1 MPIIR
6 RLSLAIVLLSAAA
19 CGNPRT
25 EANVAQALQD
35 AGSEMNSL
43 KGDIAQ
49 LQQDMDSL
57 RTVVAKQDSLL
68 TRIATVTNVPK

>member
-1 MPIIR
+1 MSLTRI
-6 RLSLAIVLLSAAA
+6 LLAIALVGPAA
-19 CGNPRT
+19 CGNPRN
-25 EANVAQALQD
+25 EANIAQALQD

-57 RTVVAKQDSLL
+57 RTVVAKQDSLI
-68 TRIATVTNVPK
+68 TRIATVTNVPR

>member
-1 MPIIR
+1 MPLTRIV
-6 RLSLAIVLLSAAA
+6 LAIALLSAAA
-19 CGNPRT
+19 CGNPRN

-43 KGDIAQ
+43 KGDMAQ

-57 RTVVAKQDSLL
+57 KTVVAKQDSLI
-68 TRIATVTNVPK
+68 TRIATVTNVPR